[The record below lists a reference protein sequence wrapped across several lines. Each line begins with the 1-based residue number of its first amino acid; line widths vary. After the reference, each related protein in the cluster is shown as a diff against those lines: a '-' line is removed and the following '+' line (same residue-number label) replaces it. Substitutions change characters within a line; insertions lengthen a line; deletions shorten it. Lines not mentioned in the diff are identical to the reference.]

1 MKFLDR
7 LERKHPKWGINNL
20 MMHISIL
27 TGIIFIVSL
36 FRSDILYY
44 LYLSREG
51 ILNLQLWRFIT
62 FVLIPPTY
70 SIIWII
76 FALYIYYFIG
86 SALESTWGT
95 LKFNAYYLL
104 CMLGTIVAAMLFGGT
119 FYTGFYV
126 NLSMFLAF
134 AYLYPDHEFMLF
146 FILPIKVKYL
156 ALVNVAFL
164 FLNFI
169 SRGLTTKIS
178 IIASLTGFII
188 FFGKDFYL
196 RIKMWIRRQKYKNK
210 F

>member
-70 SIIWII
+70 NIIWII

-95 LKFNAYYLL
+95 LKFNAYYFL

-134 AYLYPDHEFMLF
+134 AYLYPDHEFMFF

-169 SRGLTTKIS
+169 SGGLTTKIS

>member
-7 LERKHPKWGINNL
+7 LERKHPNWGINNL
-20 MMHISIL
+20 MMHITIL
-27 TGIIFIVSL
+27 TGIIFIVSI

-51 ILNLQLWRFIT
+51 ILNLQLWRLIT
-62 FVLIPPTY
+62 FVLMPPTY
-70 SIIWII
+70 SFLWII
-76 FALYIYYFIG
+76 FALYLYYFIG

-104 CMLGTIVAAMLFGGT
+104 SMLGTILAAMLFGGN

-134 AYLYPDHEFMLF
+134 AYLYPEHEFVLF
-146 FILPIKVKYL
+146 FILPVKVKYL
-156 ALVNVAFL
+156 ALIDVIFL
-164 FLNFI
+164 LISFI
-169 SRGLTTKIS
+169 SGGLTTKIS

-196 RIKMWIRRQKYKNK
+196 RIKMWIRRQKYRNK

>member
-7 LERKHPKWGINNL
+7 LERKHPNWGINNL
-20 MMHISIL
+20 MMHITIL
-27 TGIIFIVSL
+27 TGIIFIVSI

-51 ILNLQLWRFIT
+51 ILNLQLWRFVT
-62 FVLIPPTY
+62 FVLIPPTF

-95 LKFNAYYLL
+95 LKFNAYYFF

-126 NLSMFLAF
+126 NLSIFLAF
-134 AYLYPDHEFMLF
+134 AYLYPDYEFRLF

-156 ALVNVAFL
+156 ALVNVLFL
-164 FLNFI
+164 LLNFI
-169 SRGLTTKIS
+169 SGGLTTKIS
-178 IIASLTGFII
+178 IIASLTGFIL

>member
-7 LERKHPKWGINNL
+7 LERKHPKWGIQNL

-27 TGIIFIVSL
+27 TAIIFIVSI

-51 ILNLQLWRFIT
+51 ILNLQLWRLIT
-62 FVLIPPTY
+62 FVLVPPTY

-76 FALYIYYFIG
+76 FALYFYYFIG
-86 SALESTWGT
+86 TALESTWGT
-95 LKFNAYYLL
+95 LKFNAYYLIN
-104 CMLGTIVAAMLFGGT
+104 MIATIVCAMIFGGA
-119 FYTGFYV
+119 YIGLYI

-134 AYLYPDHEFMLF
+134 AYLYPNQEFLLF

-156 ALVNVAFL
+156 ALVNVVFL
-164 FLNFI
+164 FLNFV
-169 SRGLTTKIS
+169 SGGLTTKIS
-178 IIASLTGFII
+178 IIASLTGFIL

>member
-7 LERKHPKWGINNL
+7 LERKHPNWGINNL
-20 MMHISIL
+20 MMHITIL
-27 TGIIFIVSL
+27 TGIIFIVSI

-51 ILNLQLWRFIT
+51 ILNLQLWRLVT
-62 FVLIPPTY
+62 FVLMPPTY
-70 SIIWII
+70 SFLWII
-76 FALYIYYFIG
+76 FALYLYYFIG

-95 LKFNAYYLL
+95 LKFNVYYLL
-104 CMLGTIVAAMLFGGT
+104 SMLGTILAAMLFGGN
-119 FYTGFYV
+119 FYTGFYI

-134 AYLYPDHEFMLF
+134 AYLYPEHEFVLF
-146 FILPIKVKYL
+146 FILPVKVKYL
-156 ALVNVAFL
+156 ALIDVIFL
-164 FLNFI
+164 LINFI
-169 SRGLTTKIS
+169 SGGLTTKIS
-178 IIASLTGFII
+178 IITSLTGFII